1 MKVIII
7 FLLATRCLG
16 LSPEFS
22 RRSIMSKFVYSPI
35 ITNFDDKESNEI
47 TKDEEPKQYYLNEEL
62 IDYKRSHNII
72 QQNNNNIYFY
82 SPVTQESCFE
92 LTKRLLDLDTTSQTF
107 NLQYETHA
115 PTINLHIQSEG
126 GSLLHALYVTD
137 VIKNLKTPVHTYVDG
152 FAASAATLLS
162 IVGDKRFITQNSLM
176 LIHQLSSAN
185 AGKYNQL
192 EDEMVNLDNIMNI
205 VINLYLNN
213 SIINKNKLLEI
224 LKKDLW
230 LDAKTCL
237 DYGLVDVII

>member
-62 IDYKRSHNII
+62 IDNKRSHNII

-92 LTKRLLDLDTTSQTF
+92 LTKRLLDLDSTSQTF
-107 NLQYETHA
+107 NLQYGTHA
-115 PTINLHIQSEG
+115 PIINLHIQSEG
-126 GSLLHALYVTD
+126 GSLL
-137 VIKNLKTPVHTYVDG
+137 
-152 FAASAATLLS
+152 LLS
-162 IVGDKRFITQNSLM
+162 GEGDERSGSLVVATKNS
-176 LIHQLSSAN
+176 
-185 AGKYNQL
+185 AGRSGR
-192 EDEMVNLDNIMNI
+192 LDIFTG
-205 VINLYLNN
+205 
-213 SIINKNKLLEI
+213 K
-224 LKKDLW
+224 
-230 LDAKTCL
+230 
-237 DYGLVDVII
+237 